1 MADSA
6 SGPTS
11 LLHSTDCPG
20 CAADRTLTDEDKV
33 FLDAHGWKHPG
44 HSIMPP
50 PDPDPPGYRGDRD
63 RTQLAL
69 RRLLLAALGLFAVGA
84 GFSALGPWFVPVL
97 LAGAA
102 FGAHHVVRRGTAHAR
117 EHVAPGRPD
126 PLCGP
131 CRRAKARDA
140 ARRRERDRQ
149 LAVAD
154 AATRLRQTNAAH
166 FQRLLYEDRKRR
178 GLA

>member
-11 LLHSTDCPG
+11 LLHSADCPG
-20 CAADRTLTDEDKV
+20 CAADRTLTDEDKT

-44 HSIMPP
+44 HSILPP
-50 PDPDPPGYRGDRD
+50 PDPDPPGYRGDRK
-63 RTQLAL
+63 RTQRAL
-69 RRLLLAALGLFAVGA
+69 GSVLLAAIGLFAVGA
-84 GFSALGPWFVPVL
+84 GFNAVGPWFVLVPM
-97 LAGAA
+97 AGTAVWV
-102 FGAHHVVRRGTAHAR
+102 HHVVRRGTTHTR
-117 EHVAPGRPD
+117 KHVAPGLPD

-140 ARRRERDRQ
+140 ARQREHDRE
-149 LAVAD
+149 LATVD

-166 FQRLLYEDRKRR
+166 FQRLLHEHHKHR